1 MSRSK
6 KIGILFG
13 SENIFPSELAKR
25 INQKNEDGIIA
36 EFVKI
41 EKIFQ
46 GKPAG
51 YDVIIDRISNVV
63 PFYRSFLKNEGICG
77 TAVINN
83 PFWLSAGENFFNNA
97 LMSTVNIS
105 VPRTVLLPSN
115 KPPVNTDEDSFR
127 NLSYPLNWDEIF
139 EYVGFPALLK
149 PVYSEVNEKIL
160 RVENRDEFFNN
171 YHQTFQR
178 VMMLQEE
185 IKFNEYFRCYCID
198 RSHVRV
204 IKYDP
209 AQLPHLKYLH
219 HPASI
224 EEELLANITEI
235 VLVINYLLG
244 LDFNTVDIA
253 VRDNIPFAVDFLNPV
268 PETDI
273 EMIGKN
279 NFEWLVENA
288 ANMAIRK
295 ALEFK
300 PERNNLTWGKF
311 ITQFVNNKNLII

>member
-1 MSRSK
+1 MSKSK

-13 SENIFPSELAKR
+13 SENTFPSELAKR

-36 EFVKI
+36 EFIKI
-41 EKIFQ
+41 DKVVQ
-46 GKPAG
+46 GEPAG
-51 YDVIIDRISNVV
+51 YDVIIDRISDVV
-63 PFYRSFLKNEGICG
+63 PFYRTFLKNEGICG

-83 PFWLSAGENFFNNA
+83 PFWLSAGENFFNYA
-97 LMSTVNIS
+97 LMSKVNIT
-105 VPRTVLLPSN
+105 VPKTVLLPSN
-115 KPPVNTDEDSFR
+115 KPPANTDSDSFR
-127 NLSYPLNWDEIF
+127 NLSYPLNWDAIF
-139 EYVGFPALLK
+139 NYVGFPALLK
-149 PVYSEVNEKIL
+149 PVYKEDSNKIL
-160 RVENRDEFFNN
+160 RIEKRDEFFEIYNKTS
-171 YHQTFQR
+171 QQ

-185 IKFNEYFRCYCID
+185 IEFTEYFRCYCID

-209 AQLPHLKYLH
+209 SQLPHLKYLH

-224 EEELLANITEI
+224 EEEQLANITEI

-253 VRDNIPFAVDFLNPV
+253 VRDNIPYAIDFLNPV

-279 NFEWLVENA
+279 NFEWLVEA
-288 ANMAIRK
+288 TANMAIRR
-295 ALEFK
+295 ALEYK
-300 PERNNLTWGKF
+300 PGRNNLTWGKF
-311 ITQFVNNKNLII
+311 LTQFVNNKNLII